1 MIPKSGG
8 QSSGELQQKL
18 PGLLQ
23 GRTAAELSEP
33 ASWKRDYIPF
43 SSYGNGPSF
52 PIVKVV
58 AR

>member
-33 ASWKRDYIPF
+33 ASWKRD
-43 SSYGNGPSF
+43 
-52 PIVKVV
+52 
-58 AR
+58 